1 MKIGFIGLGN
11 VGGKLAGSLL
21 RNNFDLTVRD
31 LDENLTNSL
40 KDLGAKVA
48 KSPKELAEQSDLI
61 ITSLPSP
68 EVSAEVM
75 ESEDGILNGLSEKKI
90 WLEMS
95 TTDENEVKRLGKKV
109 IEKKAIP
116 LDGPV
121 SGGCHRAA
129 TGNIAIFVGGERKAF
144 EKILPALTVMG
155 RKILHTGELG
165 TASVLKVITNYL
177 ASAHLVA
184 LGEAWTVAK
193 KSNLDLA
200 KTYKGIAISSGN
212 SFVHETESQVIL
224 NGSYNIN
231 FTMDLVLKDTSL
243 FDNLAKKLNAPLEI
257 SPQIV
262 EIFKDGQKKYG
273 SRAWSSMIVK
283 RMEDLNNINF
293 PSDIKKL
300 NDEELKVLSEEVR
313 SEMIDAVSKTGGHL
327 GAGLGVVELT
337 VAIHAT
343 FDTPHD
349 RLIWD
354 VGHQAYPHKI
364 LTGRKNKI
372 HTIRQK
378 EGLAPFPAIS
388 ESEFDAFGVGH
399 SSTSISAALGM
410 TIGSNDK
417 ALAVIGDGALTAG
430 MAVDA
435 NVLIFERI
443 REEIKL
449 NKGPAR
455 AIELGYE
462 KALSAIIDANIT
474 TFITAVILF
483 AIGSGPVRGF
493 SVTLGLGIITS
504 VFTAIFV
511 TRLLIVIWFERR
523 RPRKVEV

>member
-31 LDENLTNSL
+31 IDENLTNSM

-48 KSPKELAEQSDLI
+48 KSPIELAEQSDLI

-75 ESEDGILNGLSEKKI
+75 ESEDGILNGLSENKI

-95 TTDENEVKRLGKKV
+95 TTDENEVKRLGDKV
-109 IEKKAIP
+109 ISKKAIP

-165 TASVLKVITNYL
+165 SASVLKVITNYL
-177 ASAHLVA
+177 ASTHLVA

-193 KSNLDLA
+193 KSNLDLS

-293 PSDIKKL
+293 RANGFP
-300 NDEELKVLSEEVR
+300 DELVDNEPEE
-313 SEMIDAVSKTGGHL
+313 K
-327 GAGLGVVELT
+327 
-337 VAIHAT
+337 
-343 FDTPHD
+343 
-349 RLIWD
+349 
-354 VGHQAYPHKI
+354 
-364 LTGRKNKI
+364 
-372 HTIRQK
+372 
-378 EGLAPFPAIS
+378 
-388 ESEFDAFGVGH
+388 
-399 SSTSISAALGM
+399 
-410 TIGSNDK
+410 
-417 ALAVIGDGALTAG
+417 
-430 MAVDA
+430 
-435 NVLIFERI
+435 
-443 REEIKL
+443 
-449 NKGPAR
+449 
-455 AIELGYE
+455 GYE
-462 KALSAIIDANIT
+462 I
-474 TFITAVILF
+474 
-483 AIGSGPVRGF
+483 
-493 SVTLGLGIITS
+493 
-504 VFTAIFV
+504 
-511 TRLLIVIWFERR
+511 
-523 RPRKVEV
+523 